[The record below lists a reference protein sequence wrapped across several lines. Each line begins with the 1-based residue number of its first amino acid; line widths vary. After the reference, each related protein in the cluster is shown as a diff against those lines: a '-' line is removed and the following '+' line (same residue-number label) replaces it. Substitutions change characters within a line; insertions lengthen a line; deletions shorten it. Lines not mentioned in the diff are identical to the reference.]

1 MEQCPGL
8 GSERQGMTALP
19 LHLVT
24 YKKTTAD
31 PPEMAFWPPKGGNQ
45 PAVTR
50 AISAAEVIPA
60 CTSIWPC
67 SAKVRMPF

>member
-24 YKKTTAD
+24 YKKT
-31 PPEMAFWPPKGGNQ
+31 
-45 PAVTR
+45 
-50 AISAAEVIPA
+50 AAEPPGSGVLAPSRAEI
-60 CTSIWPC
+60 S
-67 SAKVRMPF
+67 RR

>member
-24 YKKTTAD
+24 YKKTTSD
-31 PPEMAFWPPKGGNQ
+31 PPEVAFWPLEG
-45 PAVTR
+45 R
-50 AISAAEVIPA
+50 
-60 CTSIWPC
+60 
-67 SAKVRMPF
+67 

>member
-24 YKKTTAD
+24 EKKPTAD
-31 PPEMAFWPPKGGNQ
+31 PPRSGVLAPS
-45 PAVTR
+45 R
-50 AISAAEVIPA
+50 AEIS
-60 CTSIWPC
+60 
-67 SAKVRMPF
+67 RR